1 MQDIKKSGIIEEL
14 AELKNRLAD
23 LTEKQPDEATETTQA
38 TDSLPSLDPSES
50 AAYPRKVF
58 RQVEI

>member
-1 MQDIKKSGIIEEL
+1 MKDIKKSGIIEEL

-38 TDSLPSLDPSES
+38 TDSLPSLDPQRDRNDNS
-50 AAYPRKVF
+50 AYR
-58 RQVEI
+58 

>member
-38 TDSLPSLDPSES
+38 TDSLPSLDPQRDRNDNSV
-50 AAYPRKVF
+50 YR
-58 RQVEI
+58 